1 MRFLALCDYS
11 LTYTAG
17 AQTAFF
23 REVQALLDAGHEV
36 MIVGSDSVDAK
47 LPTGALSKHHHK
59 KRLRLPP
66 INFPVFVNN
75 ARLQNFFTEIA
86 DDFKPDAVLCHSE
99 YGLAVTACEVFQ
111 ARKVPVLFVVHSF
124 FITVGVPV
132 PFPEWLSKWAIRSA
146 LGINLPKLAPLARN
160 GADNAMQNCTLAF
173 SKKADIVLSPSH
185 HQAQS
190 MLNAGSPDVRV
201 LSNVTE
207 IEHAPLPM
215 PNRDVLKLAWVG
227 RFAAEKRLDVAL
239 DGVRYAKA
247 ELERLGIGADKLELH
262 VLGGDPKNDSV
273 AIWHGKVP
281 PSEVGDI
288 MADCHAVL
296 MTSFNFDN
304 QPMVILEAL
313 AQGRPV
319 VLSDPK
325 LAREFE
331 GASILA
337 DDHTVLGLAK
347 TLVRLVQDKNSLTP
361 FAEKAIELSR
371 LSSGESHCARIL
383 EFVAEVRARH

>member
-23 REVQALLDAGHEV
+23 REIQALLDAGHEV
-36 MIVGSDSVDAK
+36 MVVGSNSAGAK
-47 LPTGALSKHHHK
+47 LPAGATTKPHHK
-59 KRLRLPP
+59 KRFRLPV
-66 INFPVFVNN
+66 IDFPLFVNN
-75 ARLQNFFTEIA
+75 QRMRQFFEEIA
-86 DDFKPDAVLCHSE
+86 RDFNPEAVLCHSE
-99 YGLAVTACEVFQ
+99 YGLAVTAADVFQ
-111 ARKVPVLFVVHSF
+111 PRKVPVLFIVHSF
-124 FITVGVPV
+124 FITAGVPL
-132 PFPEWLSKWAIRSA
+132 PLPSWLATRLIRAI
-146 LGINLPKLAPLARN
+146 LKLDVKKLVPLARFP
-160 GADNAMQNCTLAF
+160 ADNALQNVTLLF

-190 MLNAGSPDVRV
+190 MLAAGSPDVRV

-215 PNRDVLKLAWVG
+215 PDSEILKLAWVG
-227 RFAAEKRLDVAL
+227 RFAPEKRLDVAL
-239 DGVRYAKA
+239 DAVRIAKA
-247 ELERLGIGADKLELH
+247 ELDRLGVGSDRLELH
-262 VLGGDPKNDSV
+262 VLGGDAKHNSV
-273 AIWHGKVP
+273 AVWHGKVA
-281 PSEVGDI
+281 PSQVGDI
-288 MADCHAVL
+288 MAGCDAVM
-296 MTSFNFDN
+296 MTSYNFDN

-337 DDHTVLGLAK
+337 DDPTAKGLAK
-347 TLVRLVQDKNSLTP
+347 TLVRLAQDKASLMP
-361 FAEKAIELSR
+361 YAAKAVELSR
-371 LSSGESHCARIL
+371 LSSGDNHCARIL
-383 EFVAEVRARH
+383 EYVAEVKARG